1 MESITLTP
9 GKLSGEITIEPSK
22 SIAHRAIICAALS
35 NGKSIIS
42 PIHLSED
49 IRATVLC
56 VRALASDADFYENQ
70 LYMDGSHIFEESC
83 CLLDCRES
91 GSTLRFMLPIAAV
104 SGLPCRFI
112 GKGRLPSRP
121 IGTIIKLLKEHGV
134 QCSRDDG
141 LPLDI
146 IGKLTSGE
154 FKLEGNIS
162 SQYITGLMFA
172 LPLLDGDSKIILTTE
187 LQSAGYIDLTIDV
200 LKSFGIEIE
209 AIENGWEIKGNQE
222 YQPNNYII
230 EGDWSQAAFYLSAA
244 ALGCDLKIK
253 GLNIQSKQGDKRALN
268 IFKRFGAD
276 INIDEDVI
284 YAKGNKLIAQDID
297 ASQIPDL
304 VPAIAIAAS
313 VADGVTHIT
322 GAGRLK
328 IKESDRLKSTA
339 DMINSLGGQ
348 CEITD
353 DGLIIK
359 GVKKLYGGNVN
370 SYSDH
375 RIVMAAAIAST
386 VCEQPVTILEP
397 GAVNKSYPDFFRHFE
412 MLSAIK

>member
-22 SIAHRAIICAALS
+22 SIAHRAIICAALAK
-35 NGKSIIS
+35 GKSIIS

-70 LYMDGSHIFEESC
+70 LYMDGSHIFEESH

-104 SGLPCRFI
+104 AGIPCRFI

-134 QCSRDDG
+134 QCNREDG

-146 IGKLTSGE
+146 EGKLTSGE

-172 LPLLDGDSKIILTTE
+172 LPLLEGNSKIILTTD

-200 LKSFGIEIE
+200 LKSFGIEIK
-209 AIENGWEIKGNQE
+209 AIENGWKIKGGQE
-222 YQPNNYII
+222 YQPNDYII
-230 EGDWSQAAFYLSAA
+230 EGDWSQAAFYLAAA
-244 ALGCDLKIK
+244 ALGSELKIK
-253 GLNIQSKQGDKRALN
+253 GLNIQSKQGDRRALD
-268 IFKRFGAD
+268 IFRKFGVD
-276 INIDEDVI
+276 ITIDGDII
-284 YAKGNKLIAQDID
+284 YAKGDKLTAQDID

-304 VPAIAIAAS
+304 VPAIAVAAS
-313 VADGVTHIT
+313 VADGTTCIT
-322 GAGRLK
+322 GAERLK
-328 IKESDRLKSTA
+328 IKESDRLKSTT

-348 CEITD
+348 CEITN

-359 GVKKLYGGNVN
+359 GVKKLHGGTVN

-386 VCEQPVTILEP
+386 ICEQPVTILEP
-397 GAVNKSYPDFFRHFE
+397 GAVNKSYPDFFKHFE
-412 MLSAIK
+412 MLS